1 MKRRK
6 AIKSIGLGLTAGL
19 WLPSALSS
27 CKKDDPGPE
36 VPFDGTVAIIGGG
49 AAGLYT
55 ADILSS
61 KGINVIIFEASNQL
75 GGRVRSLR
83 NQHEILVQ
91 TSADFPVE
99 LGAEVVYGSNS
110 SWGNIIKNYTLT
122 RIELDTQATDQ
133 FILENQAKSA
143 TDWGADADLQAV
155 RNFINGLPS
164 YSGADVSMNQA
175 AGVNARA
182 QALLNSLAGNRF
194 GSNSD
199 RVGAKGVA
207 EALSLIEHDNVA
219 YLIKTNPLQDLITSR
234 FSRVVGKVQLN
245 TAINTINYSGEK
257 IVLTDQNSNQVEVD
271 KVIVTAPLAVLKT
284 AGIAFS
290 PGLPAAKVTAMNK
303 IGMDHCLRIIIDFK
317 RNFWGDNSGYLWG
330 GTEGPAYFN
339 PGVSR
344 SEFYRTLS
352 VTVHGPKAKELSD
365 LGDGMLDAVLAEL
378 DAIYNNL
385 ATLYVRR
392 VLIEDDLG
400 NVIGEGDPIWF
411 KADWGKDEFF
421 KGGIS
426 YLPPGSSIQ
435 DRIDFS
441 APINNKVFF
450 AGEATDDKG
459 DAGTVNGALNSAAR
473 VAEEVVQAIINA

>member
-36 VPFDGTVAIIGGG
+36 VPFDGTVAIIGAG

-55 ADILSS
+55 ADILSA
-61 KGINVIIFEASNQL
+61 KGIKVIVLEAGNQL

-83 NQHEILVQ
+83 NQREIPVQ

-99 LGAEVVYGSNS
+99 LGTEVVYGTDS

-122 RIELDTQATDQ
+122 RIELNAQATEQ

-143 TDWGADADLQAV
+143 TDWAGDADLQAV
-155 RNFINGLPS
+155 RTFIDALPA
-164 YSGADVSMNQA
+164 YAGGDVSMSQA
-175 AGVNARA
+175 AGVSARA

-194 GSNSD
+194 GSSSD
-199 RVGAKGVA
+199 RVGAKGVS

-219 YLIKTNPLQDLITSR
+219 YMIKTNPLQDIITSR
-234 FSRVVGKVQLN
+234 FSGVTDKVQLN
-245 TAINTINYSGEK
+245 TAIKSINYSGDK
-257 IVLTDQNSNQVEVD
+257 IVLTDQNNNQIEVE
-271 KVIVTAPLAVLKT
+271 KVIVTTSLGVLKT
-284 AGIAFS
+284 GGIAFS
-290 PGLPAAKVTAMNK
+290 PALPAAKVTAMNK
-303 IGMDHCLRIIIDFK
+303 IGMDHSLRIIIDFK
-317 RNFWGDNSGYLWG
+317 RNFWGDNTGYLWG

-339 PGVSR
+339 TGVAR

-352 VTVHGPKAKELSD
+352 VTIHGPKAAELSA
-365 LGDGMLDAVLAEL
+365 LGDGMLDVILAEL
-378 DAIYNNL
+378 DAIYDGA
-385 ATLYVRR
+385 ATLYVRKE
-392 VLIEDDLG
+392 LLFDTEG
-400 NVIGEGDPIWF
+400 NPVEGDRIWF
-411 KADWGKDEFF
+411 KADWGADEFF

-426 YLPPGSSIQ
+426 FLPPGSSVQ

-441 APINNKVFF
+441 TPVNNKVFF
-450 AGEATDDKG
+450 AGEATDSMG
-459 DAGTVNGALNSAAR
+459 DAGTVNGALNSAER
-473 VAEEVVQAIINA
+473 VAEEVVQSIINS

>member
-1 MKRRK
+1 M
-6 AIKSIGLGLTAGL
+6 I
-19 WLPSALSS
+19 
-27 CKKDDPGPE
+27 
-36 VPFDGTVAIIGGG
+36 V
-49 AAGLYT
+49 
-55 ADILSS
+55 
-61 KGINVIIFEASNQL
+61 FEASNQL

-83 NQHEILVQ
+83 NQREIVVQ

-122 RIELDTQATDQ
+122 RIELGTQATEQ

-155 RNFINGLPS
+155 RNFIDGLPS
-164 YSGADVSMNQA
+164 YSGGDVSMNQA

-194 GSNSD
+194 GSSSD

-234 FSRVVGKVQLN
+234 FSGVVGKVQLN
-245 TAINTINYSGEK
+245 TAIKTINYSGEK
-257 IVLTDQNSNQVEVD
+257 IILTDQSSNQFEVD
-271 KVIVTAPLAVLKT
+271 KVIVTAPLGVLKT

-378 DAIYNNL
+378 DAIYNGQ
-385 ATLYVRR
+385 ATLNIRK
-392 VLIEDDLG
+392 VLITNSEG
-400 NVIGEGDPIWF
+400 NIVEGDRVWF
-411 KADWGKDEFF
+411 KADWGKDELF

-426 YLPPGSSIQ
+426 YLPPGSNIQ

>member
-19 WLPSALSS
+19 WLPSAMSS

-61 KGINVIIFEASNQL
+61 KGINVIVFEASNQL

-83 NQHEILVQ
+83 NQREIVVQ

-122 RIELDTQATDQ
+122 RIELGTQATEQ

-143 TDWGADADLQAV
+143 IDWGADADLQAV
-155 RNFINGLPS
+155 RNFIDGLPS
-164 YSGADVSMNQA
+164 YSGGDVSMNQA

-194 GSNSD
+194 GSSSD

-234 FSRVVGKVQLN
+234 FSGVVGKVQLN
-245 TAINTINYSGEK
+245 TAIKTINYSGEK
-257 IVLTDQNSNQVEVD
+257 IILTDQNSNQVEVD
-271 KVIVTAPLAVLKT
+271 KVIVTAPLGVLKT

-365 LGDGMLDAVLAEL
+365 L
-378 DAIYNNL
+378 
-385 ATLYVRR
+385 
-392 VLIEDDLG
+392 EDR
-400 NVIGEGDPIWF
+400 
-411 KADWGKDEFF
+411 K
-421 KGGIS
+421 S
-426 YLPPGSSIQ
+426 
-435 DRIDFS
+435 
-441 APINNKVFF
+441 
-450 AGEATDDKG
+450 
-459 DAGTVNGALNSAAR
+459 
-473 VAEEVVQAIINA
+473 VV